1 MSGASHMTDDKLI
14 EAIGLALYGERW
26 KAEVARDLAVS
37 RDSVDDWS
45 KGRMRP
51 RTGVWLELEKIRKA
65 RAVALEKLAA
75 PIGKA
80 HAAAEARWK
89 AR

>member
-1 MSGASHMTDDKLI
+1 MTDDKLI

-37 RDSVDDWS
+37 RDTVDDWS

-51 RTGVWLELEKIRKA
+51 RPGVWLELEKICQAKA
-65 RAVALEKLAA
+65 AALEKLAQ

-80 HAAAEARWK
+80 RADAEARWK
-89 AR
+89 ARSSS